1 MKKLV
6 IYFLA
11 LVMLLPICGC
21 GVEESYLPVDFQPV
35 KCACKIKPDK
45 ITNLVMYSEGEW
57 LKYFNPAGSSVD
69 FGSKFLISVCA
80 PSTDVRTTVQIVEI
94 LNKDQSMYVKY
105 TIEKGEKMTST
116 MVPHATVAVDRGY
129 AGCDI
134 AFFDVTGMR

>member
-35 KCACKIKPDK
+35 QCACKIKPDK

-69 FGSKFLISVCA
+69 FGSRFLISVCA

-94 LNKDQSMYVKY
+94 LNKES
-105 TIEKGEKMTST
+105 
-116 MVPHATVAVDRGY
+116 RGY
-129 AGCDI
+129 HALI
-134 AFFDVTGMR
+134 TWLVIH